1 MYAGSIRFF
10 AVKSL
15 KMTFSNFFGT
25 FCHEK
30 KLFQQVFCFDY
41 LRAIF
46 FIWKDYCH
54 SIVLTDEN
62 PLLQS
67 LFGCC

>member
-1 MYAGSIRFF
+1 MYKRPIRFF

-15 KMTFSNFFGT
+15 KMTFFNFFST

-30 KLFQQVFCFDY
+30 NFSTKSFAFSICVQ
-41 LRAIF
+41 F
-46 FIWKDYCH
+46 FFMKDNCDN
-54 SIVLTDEN
+54 IVLTDEN

-67 LFGCC
+67 LFCCC

>member
-30 KLFQQVFCFDY
+30 KLFQQVFRFDY

-46 FIWKDYCH
+46 LYEKT
-54 SIVLTDEN
+54 IVTAL
-62 PLLQS
+62 
-67 LFGCC
+67 C

>member
-30 KLFQQVFCFDY
+30 KLFQHIFRFDY

-46 FIWKDYCH
+46 LYEKT
-54 SIVLTDEN
+54 IVTAL
-62 PLLQS
+62 
-67 LFGCC
+67 C

>member
-30 KLFQQVFCFDY
+30 KKLFQQIFRLNY

-46 FIWKDYCH
+46 LYEKT
-54 SIVLTDEN
+54 IVTAL
-62 PLLQS
+62 
-67 LFGCC
+67 C

>member
-25 FCHEK
+25 CCRE

-46 FIWKDYCH
+46 LNEKT
-54 SIVLTDEN
+54 IVTAL
-62 PLLQS
+62 
-67 LFGCC
+67 C

>member
-30 KLFQQVFCFDY
+30 KLFQQVFRFDY

-46 FIWKDYCH
+46 LYEN

-67 LFGCC
+67 LFWCC